1 MKKRY
6 YAIIVVAAIFCL
18 ALVWMKWSEY
28 KKLNNY
34 ASTVIENINNLNT
47 EETRSIEL
55 SSLTPFTWEE
65 AYIFKPYIDKSSIKE
80 VIKCTPKGYQTSL
93 SDSDSQIYF
102 INQGKVVCSIN
113 GNYEKLNFYIN
124 YNFEDY
130 YYKLN
135 KSAVIKLETINN
147 KKSIDITQ

>member
-18 ALVWMKWSEY
+18 ALVWVKWNEY
-28 KKLNNY
+28 KKFNNY
-34 ASTVIENINNLNT
+34 ANTVIENINNLNT

-55 SSLTPFTWEE
+55 SSITPFTWEE
-65 AYIFKPYIDKSSIKE
+65 AYIFKPYIDKAGIKE

-113 GNYEKLNFYIN
+113 GNSEKLNFYIN

-135 KSAVIKLETINN
+135 QSAVIKLETINN